1 MNFDLENTITQED
14 GYKIEYGLIYG
25 NNRVIIIKA
34 GAGGSH
40 IGYEEKYLK
49 IARRLYETHGCTV
62 LCLSNYASDSFERG
76 DVAVIRELLAGMGG
90 EIQLYYVGNS
100 NGSTQGLLNATQYF
114 DFRRMVLVN
123 MPLMMNFHKI
133 KEALTVADTEIRFV
147 YGEKDPSISYVPF
160 LRNAGQKEGNLAQV
174 EIVTVKG
181 ADHNFAGMTD
191 AFMELCTGVVG
202 D

>member
-1 MNFDLENTITQED
+1 MIFDTEKIVIRED
-14 GYKIEYGLIYG
+14 GLRIEYGLIHG
-25 NNRVIIIKA
+25 NDRIVIIKA

-49 IARRLYETHGCTV
+49 IARRLRDTHGCTV
-62 LCLSNYASDSFERG
+62 LCLSNYASDSFARG
-76 DVAVIRELLAGMGG
+76 DAAVIRKLIAEMGG
-90 EIQLYYVGNS
+90 EVELYYIGNS
-100 NGSTQGLLNATQYF
+100 NGSTQGLLDATQYF

-133 KEALTVADTEIRFV
+133 KEALTRADTEIRFV

-160 LRNAGQKEGNLAQV
+160 LRNAGQKEGNLARV

-181 ADHNFAGMTD
+181 ADHNFVGMTD
-191 AFMELCTGVVG
+191 VFMELCASVVG